1 MLICGGSCTD
11 GSVGWL
17 SVERAVVGEIEVGW
31 FDSRLNKPERLL
43 WFQHLDVNADGDR
56 RE

>member
-1 MLICGGSCTD
+1 MVICGGSCTD

-17 SVERAVVGEIEVGW
+17 GVERAVVGDIEVGW

-43 WFQHLDVNADGDR
+43 WFQHLDLNADRKKG
-56 RE
+56 E